1 MRYKLYKTNLTKR
14 IMPVLLSVT
23 VLGSLSACKA
33 QGESFKEENVSQIT
47 SELLSPL
54 IVMEQAGFKIETK
67 EVSDDYIIYKLLNNN
82 LDYFLNIKGPNADGS
97 NKFVNYFPY
106 SFEQVCTSLEF
117 AKQNNEVNITWKDIR
132 ETLKQNATI
141 DDKIKKIIQAGID
154 NLEHQKFNINLGTLN
169 YNLKRLKVEYTDKT
183 DEEQYVNIM
192 AKFECDK
199 NTLYVNPTAMQYPL
213 FNRIVCH
220 EVLGHASNIAYDSK
234 NGGTLCTTNIGTAIV
249 VNNKL
254 IGNVTLG
261 KAFEEALAEYISYVA
276 TNQKINYDETNYVT
290 PLYFLLAMCKVAN
303 ITIEEYN
310 DKGVEYLID
319 KLVNNNLAQLVP
331 NIEAIDINFLCKS
344 QGMKGTLDCQQTFYN
359 ILSEYISVYGEN
371 HSKEEIK
378 KEAIDIIDIYKKC
391 IEPYHYEDYD
401 FILDYTTNDNIDAIS
416 IDGLKDLIYHYIDV
430 NKVKIKK

>member
-1 MRYKLYKTNLTKR
+1 MQERQNKEGKIMRYKLYKTNLTKR

-213 FNRIVCH
+213 FN
-220 EVLGHASNIAYDSK
+220 IAYDSK